1 MASPQEFFAKWH
13 VVTAAA
19 QDVQVVTVSAA
30 VAAGGL
36 PAMEAALTS
45 VRLGVHKGLD
55 PNTAN
60 MVAGSKVGYS
70 IAGETFVLVRCE
82 SDANNKSVFR
92 ITIAANDMATVK
104 GAQAALLSQ
113 IMP

>member
-1 MASPQEFFAKWH
+1 M
-13 VVTAAA
+13 
-19 QDVQVVTVSAA
+19 
-30 VAAGGL
+30 
-36 PAMEAALTS
+36 
-45 VRLGVHKGLD
+45 
-55 PNTAN
+55 
-60 MVAGSKVGYS
+60 GYS
-70 IAGETFVLVRCE
+70 AAGETFVLVRCE